1 VKLPLV
7 WLRDFVDVAASA
19 KQVAAR
25 LSGCGFDVASI
36 DGDVLDVDVWA
47 NRPDALSVYG
57 LARETAA
64 AFDIALKAP
73 PGEGAPIAP
82 VGPAT
87 IPVSIGD
94 AGCARSAMATA
105 DVEVGHS
112 PPWLAER
119 LAQVGIRPINNVVD
133 ITNYVMLEMGHP
145 MHAFD
150 VTCLKGPEIHVRRA
164 RPGEK
169 LTTLDGQ
176 SRDLDETMLVIADRD
191 AAVALA
197 GVMGGKDSEVSTK
210 TTRIAIESAWFHPAT
225 VRSTSKRLGLKTEAS
240 ARFERG
246 ADLTAPVRALQRVLA
261 LLKSTGAGQPSG
273 PVSDIYPRPAQA
285 RQVALRRDRIARLL
299 GQAVP
304 DADVNRILSRLAF
317 RLTSAPDGWSVEVPP
332 FRVDVTREADL
343 IEEVGR
349 HWGFDRIPATFPTV
363 RTSPPAPAPGVIR
376 DRRVRQT
383 LVGAGL
389 QEAVTFTFIPAEAA
403 APFAAAGRSP
413 LAIANPLSEKFA
425 VLRPSLL
432 PGLLDSLAHSR
443 RRESETVRL
452 FEIGATFDETG
463 ERARAGWILTGSRGE
478 HWSERDSP
486 LDFFDASGLAA
497 IVGGAFGVSLQVR
510 PADGRPW
517 LSRGRAAELILGA
530 GTEASVAGWVGQIQ
544 TDLVQARGLTA
555 SEQVYGGELDLAV
568 LAEAAQ
574 DRSSAIEAL
583 PRFPSIVRDVSIVV
597 DERLPAADVRGTI
610 RANAPSTL
618 VSIREFDRYRGQ
630 GVPAGQVSLSLR
642 LTFRDAERTLTD
654 SEVQQAVNRI
664 VRALEEQHGA
674 RLRGGT

>member
-1 VKLPLV
+1 MKLPLP
-7 WLRDFVDVAASA
+7 WLRDYVDVAANA

-25 LSGCGFDVASI
+25 LSGCGFDVSI
-36 DGDVLDVDVWA
+36 EDEVLDVEVWA

-57 LARETAA
+57 LAREAAA
-64 AFDIALKAP
+64 AFDLPLKAA
-73 PGEGAPIAP
+73 PGEGTPVAAVGAP
-82 VGPAT
+82 T

-94 AGCARSAMATA
+94 AGCGRYAMATA
-105 DVEVGHS
+105 DVQIGHS

-119 LAQVGIRPINNVVD
+119 LAAVGVRPINNVVD

-150 VTCLKGPEIHVRRA
+150 ITCLKGPEIRVRRA

-176 SRDLDETMLVIADRD
+176 NRQLDETMLVIADREV
-191 AAVALA
+191 AVAIA
-197 GVMGGKDSEVSTK
+197 GVMGGKDSEVSPK

-246 ADLTAPVRALQRVLA
+246 ADITAPVRALQRMLA
-261 LLKSTGAGQPSG
+261 LLKSTGSGQSSG
-273 PVSDIYPRPAQA
+273 PIADIYPRPATTK
-285 RQVALRRDRIARLL
+285 QVPLRRDRIGRLL

-304 DADVNRILSRLAF
+304 DADVTRILTRLAF
-317 RLTSAPDGWSVEVPP
+317 RVAPSPEGWTVDVPP

-349 HWGFDRIPATFPTV
+349 HWGFDRIPATFPAV
-363 RTSPPAPAPGVIR
+363 RAASAQPSPGVLR
-376 DRRVRQT
+376 DRRVRQA
-383 LVGAGL
+383 LVGAGV
-389 QEAVTFTFIPAEAA
+389 QEAVTFTFISAEAA
-403 APFAAAGRSP
+403 APFAADGGTA

-443 RRESETVRL
+443 RRETDTVRL
-452 FEIGATFDETG
+452 FEVGATFNASG
-463 ERARAGWILTGSRGE
+463 ERASAGWIMTGSRGD

-486 LDFFDASGLAA
+486 LDFFDASGLAG
-497 IVGGAFGVSLQVR
+497 VLGNTLGVSLHLR
-510 PADGRPW
+510 PLDGRSW
-517 LSRGRAAELILGA
+517 LTRGRAAELVLG
-530 GTEASVAGWVGQIQ
+530 GGEGVTVAGWVGQIQ

-555 SEQVYGGELDLAV
+555 GEHVFGGEVDLET
-568 LAEAAQ
+568 LAAAARE
-574 DRSSAIEAL
+574 RSSAIQPL
-583 PRFPSIVRDVSIVV
+583 PRFPSIVRDVSIVI

-654 SEVQQAVNRI
+654 SEVQQAVSRI
-664 VRALEEQHGA
+664 VHALEQHHGA
-674 RLRGGT
+674 RLRGV

>member
-1 VKLPLV
+1 MKLPLP
-7 WLRDFVDVAASA
+7 WLRDYVDVAANA

-36 DGDVLDVDVWA
+36 DDEVLDVDVWA

-57 LARETAA
+57 LAREAAA
-64 AFDIALKAP
+64 AFDLPLKAA
-73 PGEGAPIAP
+73 PGEGAPVAP
-82 VGPAT
+82 VGAPT

-94 AGCARSAMATA
+94 TGCGRYAMATA
-105 DVEVGHS
+105 DVQVGHS

-119 LAQVGIRPINNVVD
+119 LASVGVRPINNVVD

-176 SRDLDETMLVIADRD
+176 TRQLDETMLVIADHD
-191 AAVALA
+191 AAVAIA
-197 GVMGGKDSEVSTK
+197 GVMGGKDSEVSSR
-210 TTRIAIESAWFHPAT
+210 TTRIAIESAWFHPVT

-246 ADLTAPVRALQRVLA
+246 ADLTAPVRALQRMLA
-261 LLKSTGAGQPSG
+261 LLKSSGAGQASG
-273 PVSDIYPRPAQA
+273 PVADIYPRPATGK
-285 RQVALRRDRIARLL
+285 QVPLRRDRIARLL
-299 GQAVP
+299 GQSVP
-304 DADVNRILSRLAF
+304 DADVTRILSRLAF
-317 RLTSAPDGWSVEVPP
+317 RLTGTPEGWTVDVPP
-332 FRVDVTREADL
+332 FRVDITREADL

-349 HWGFDRIPATFPTV
+349 HWGFDRIPATFPAV
-363 RTSPPAPAPGVIR
+363 RTASPQPSPGVQR

-383 LVGAGL
+383 LVGAGV
-389 QEAVTFTFIPAEAA
+389 QEAVTFTFIAADAA
-403 APFAAAGRSP
+403 APFVAEGLSP

-443 RRESETVRL
+443 RRETDTVRL
-452 FEIGATFDETG
+452 FEIGATFDRSG
-463 ERARAGWILTGSRGE
+463 ERAAAGWILTGSRGD
-478 HWSERDSP
+478 HWSERDTP

-497 IVGGAFGVSLQVR
+497 VLGGLCGVSLRLR
-510 PADGRPW
+510 PLDGRPW
-517 LSRGRAAELILGA
+517 LTRGRAAALVLGEGDA
-530 GTEASVAGWVGQIQ
+530 AAVAGWVGQIH

-555 SEQVYGGELDLAV
+555 AEQVFGGEIDLDALA
-568 LAEAAQ
+568 AAAT
-574 DRSSAIEAL
+574 DRSSAIQPL
-583 PRFPSIVRDVSIVV
+583 PRFPSIVRDVSIVI
-597 DERLPAADVRGTI
+597 DETLPAAEVRGTI
-610 RANAPSTL
+610 STNAPSTL

-630 GVPAGQVSLSLR
+630 GVPAGQVSLSFR

-654 SEVQQAVNRI
+654 SEVQQAVKRI
-664 VRALEEQHGA
+664 LHALEERHGA
-674 RLRGGT
+674 KLRGG

>member
-1 VKLPLV
+1 MKLPLL
-7 WLRDFVDVAASA
+7 WLRDYVDIAANA

-36 DGDVLDVDVWA
+36 EDDVLDVDVWA

-57 LARETAA
+57 LAREAAA
-64 AFDIALKAP
+64 AFDLPLKAA
-73 PGEGAPIAP
+73 PGEGAPVAP
-82 VGPAT
+82 VGAST

-94 AGCARSAMATA
+94 AGCGRYAMATA
-105 DVEVGHS
+105 DVQIGHS

-119 LAQVGIRPINNVVD
+119 LAAVGVRPINNVVD
-133 ITNYVMLEMGHP
+133 ISNYVMLEMGHP

-176 SRDLDETMLVIADRD
+176 ARQLDETMLVIADHD
-191 AAVALA
+191 AAVAIA
-197 GVMGGKDSEVSTK
+197 GVMGGKDSEVSSK

-246 ADLTAPVRALQRVLA
+246 ADLTAPVRALQRMLA
-261 LLKSTGAGQPSG
+261 LLKSCGAGQASG
-273 PVSDIYPRPAQA
+273 PVADIYPRPAA
-285 RQVALRRDRIARLL
+285 TKQVPLRRDRIARLL
-299 GQAVP
+299 GQSVP
-304 DADVNRILSRLAF
+304 DADVTRILTRLAF
-317 RLTSAPDGWSVEVPP
+317 RLNAAPEGWTVDVPP
-332 FRVDVTREADL
+332 FRVDITREADL
-343 IEEVGR
+343 VEEVGR
-349 HWGFDRIPATFPTV
+349 HWGFDRIPATFPVV
-363 RTSPPAPAPGVIR
+363 RAASPQPSPGVLR
-376 DRRVRQT
+376 DRRVRQA

-389 QEAVTFTFIPAEAA
+389 QEAVTFTFIQADAA
-403 APFAAAGRSP
+403 APFVPEGRSP

-443 RRESETVRL
+443 RRETDTVRL
-452 FEIGATFDETG
+452 FEIGATFDQSG
-463 ERARAGWILTGSRGE
+463 ERAAAGWILTGSRAA

-497 IVGGAFGVSLQVR
+497 VLGGSFGISLHLR
-510 PADGRPW
+510 PLDGRPW
-517 LSRGRAAELILGA
+517 LARGRGAALVLGDGDA
-530 GTEASVAGWVGQIQ
+530 ASVGWVGEIQ
-544 TDLVQARGLTA
+544 TGLVQARGLTA
-555 SEQVYGGELDLAV
+555 AEQVFGGEVDLEA
-568 LAEAAQ
+568 LAAAAR
-574 DRSSAIEAL
+574 DRSSAIQPL
-583 PRFPSIVRDVSIVV
+583 PRFPSIVRDVSIVI
-597 DERLPAADVRGTI
+597 DERLPAAEVRGTI
-610 RANAPSTL
+610 SANAPSTL
-618 VSIREFDRYRGQ
+618 ASIREFDRYRGQ

-654 SEVQQAVNRI
+654 SEVQQAVSRI
-664 VRALEEQHGA
+664 VRALEERHGA
-674 RLRGGT
+674 RLRGG

>member
-1 VKLPLV
+1 MKLPLL
-7 WLRDFVDVAASA
+7 WLRDFVDVAAGA

-25 LSGCGFDVASI
+25 LSGCGFDVASVE
-36 DGDVLDVDVWA
+36 GDVLDVDVWA
-47 NRPDALSVYG
+47 NRPDALSIYG

-64 AFDIALKAP
+64 AFDISLKTP
-73 PGEGAPIAP
+73 PGDGVPIAP

-94 AGCARSAMATA
+94 AGCARYATA
-105 DVEVGHS
+105 IADVQVGHS

-119 LAQVGIRPINNVVD
+119 LAQVGVRPINNVVD

-150 VTCLKGPEIHVRRA
+150 VTCLKGPEIRVRRA

-176 SRDLDETMLVIADRD
+176 NRDLDETMLVIADRD
-191 AAVALA
+191 GPVALA
-197 GVMGGKDSEVSTK
+197 GVMGGKDSEVSSK
-210 TTRIAIESAWFHPAT
+210 TTRIAIESAWFHPTT
-225 VRSTSKRLGLKTEAS
+225 VRSTSRRLGLKTEAS

-246 ADLTAPVRALQRVLA
+246 ADLTAPVRALQRALA
-261 LLKSTGAGQPSG
+261 LLKSTGAGLPAG
-273 PVSDIYPRPAQA
+273 PVADIYPRPAPS
-285 RQVALRRDRIARLL
+285 RQVALRRERIARLL
-299 GQAVP
+299 GQVVP
-304 DADVNRILSRLAF
+304 DADVTRILSRLAF
-317 RLTSAPDGWSVEVPP
+317 GLAATPEGWMADVPP

-349 HWGFDRIPATFPTV
+349 HWGFERIPSTFPSA
-363 RTSPPAPAPGVIR
+363 RTSPAPPAPGVLR
-376 DRRVRQT
+376 DRRVRQA

-389 QEAVTFTFIPAEAA
+389 QEAVTFTFIPVEAA
-403 APFAAAGRSP
+403 TPFVPAGRSP

-463 ERARAGWILTGSRGE
+463 EHARAGWILTGSRGD
-478 HWSERDSP
+478 HWSEPDAP

-497 IVGGAFGVSLQVR
+497 VLGGAFGVMLQLR
-510 PADGRPW
+510 PVDGRPW
-517 LSRGRAAELILGA
+517 LTRGRAAELVLGEGHA
-530 GTEASVAGWVGQIQ
+530 AIVAGWVGQIQ
-544 TDLVQARGLTA
+544 TDLVQARGLTSA
-555 SEQVYGGELDLAV
+555 EQVLGGEVDLAG
-568 LAEAAQ
+568 LAEAAP
-574 DRSSAIEAL
+574 DRSTAIAPL

-597 DERLPAADVRGTI
+597 DERLPAANVRGTI

-618 VSIREFDRYRGQ
+618 VAIREFDRYRGQ

-654 SEVQQAVNRI
+654 SEVQQAVDRI
-664 VRALEEQHGA
+664 VRALEQDHGA
-674 RLRGGT
+674 RLRGV

>member
-1 VKLPLV
+1 MKLPLP
-7 WLRDFVDVAASA
+7 WLRDYVDVAASA

-36 DGDVLDVDVWA
+36 EGDVLDVDVWA

-57 LARETAA
+57 LAREAAA
-64 AFDIALKAP
+64 AFDLPLKAA
-73 PGEGAPIAP
+73 PGEGAPVAP
-82 VGPAT
+82 VGAPT

-94 AGCARSAMATA
+94 AGCGRYAMATA
-105 DVEVGHS
+105 DVQIGHS

-119 LAQVGIRPINNVVD
+119 LASVGVRPINNVVD

-169 LTTLDGQ
+169 LTTLDSQ
-176 SRDLDETMLVIADRD
+176 TRQLDETMLVIADHD
-191 AAVALA
+191 AAVAIA
-197 GVMGGKDSEVSTK
+197 GVMGGKDSEVSAR
-210 TTRIAIESAWFHPAT
+210 TTRIAIESAWFHPVT
-225 VRSTSKRLGLKTEAS
+225 VRATSKRLGLKTEAS

-246 ADLTAPVRALQRVLA
+246 ADLTAPVRALQRMLA
-261 LLKSTGAGQPSG
+261 LLKSSGAGQASG
-273 PVSDIYPRPAQA
+273 PVADIYPRPATGK
-285 RQVALRRDRIARLL
+285 QVPLRRDRIARLL
-299 GQAVP
+299 GQIVP
-304 DADVNRILSRLAF
+304 DADVTRILTRLAF
-317 RLTSAPDGWSVEVPP
+317 RLTGTPEGWTVDVPP

-349 HWGFDRIPATFPTV
+349 HWGFDRIPATFPAV
-363 RTSPPAPAPGVIR
+363 RTASPQPSPGVLR

-389 QEAVTFTFIPAEAA
+389 QEAVTFTFISADAA
-403 APFAAAGRSP
+403 APFAAEGRSP

-443 RRESETVRL
+443 RRETETVRL
-452 FEIGATFDETG
+452 FEIGATFDRSG
-463 ERARAGWILTGSRGE
+463 ERSAAGWILTGSRVD
-478 HWSERDSP
+478 HWSERESP

-497 IVGGAFGVSLQVR
+497 VLGGLFGVSLHLR
-510 PADGRPW
+510 PLDGRPW
-517 LSRGRAAELILGA
+517 LTRGRAAALVLGEGNA
-530 GTEASVAGWVGQIQ
+530 ADVAGWVGQIQ

-555 SEQVYGGELDLAV
+555 AEQVFGGEIDLDALA
-568 LAEAAQ
+568 AAAK
-574 DRSSAIEAL
+574 DRSSAIQPL
-583 PRFPSIVRDVSIVV
+583 PRFPSIVRDVSIVI
-597 DERLPAADVRGTI
+597 DETLPAAEVRGTI
-610 RANAPSTL
+610 STNAPSTL

-630 GVPAGQVSLSLR
+630 GVPAGQVSLSFR

-654 SEVQQAVNRI
+654 SEVQQAVRRI
-664 VRALEEQHGA
+664 VHALEERHGA
-674 RLRGGT
+674 KLRGG